1 MYPVIGRGW
10 PETLSIRFISA
21 LFSPLLSLLL
31 AFKWKRVYPFA
42 SFIFII
48 SSPTCSLD
56 IWCRQK
62 QKKNP
67 PTLGGEKKLYS
78 RRHKIKMSDSK
89 TPPRIHHA
97 ANCAFS
103 LIKHFFFFFLSINDA
118 WKRSK
123 QTNVLFRFR
132 NQCHTHR
139 VPEIFSCTLLS
150 ALRNCFAAN
159 GKEKYD
165 RERYIDDKDRIS
177 KFLV

>member
-103 LIKHFFFFFLSINDA
+103 LIKHFFFFFSIDKRRLKTFKTNERPFPLSQSMPHASGSRDIFMHFTLRVA
-118 WKRSK
+118 ELFRREWKR
-123 QTNVLFRFR
+123 
-132 NQCHTHR
+132 
-139 VPEIFSCTLLS
+139 EIW
-150 ALRNCFAAN
+150 
-159 GKEKYD
+159 
-165 RERYIDDKDRIS
+165 
-177 KFLV
+177 